1 MSKMHELNSYDH
13 SVGSDR
19 DQFVTV
25 VVGGQL
31 FGLPIQHIRD
41 VFVVSD
47 MTRVPLASNC
57 VAGLYNLRG
66 HVLTMLS
73 LRAFLNIEAL
83 AVSDSQIAIGIEWQG
98 ESLGL
103 LVDSV
108 GEVMTLSRTLREANP
123 ANLDPRWASFSAGV
137 FRLEDRLLVQLSL
150 NHLLSATLK
159 KAA

>member
-1 MSKMHELNSYDH
+1 MSVMNKQDG
-13 SVGSDR
+13 VATATDD

-31 FGLPIQHIRD
+31 FGLPIRQIRD

-47 MTRVPLASNC
+47 MTRVPLASNN

-73 LRAFLNIEAL
+73 MRAFLNLEAAAITDNPI
-83 AVSDSQIAIGIEWQG
+83 AVGIEWRG

-108 GEVMTLSRTLREANP
+108 GEVMTLSRASREANP
-123 ANLDPRWASFSAGV
+123 ANLDPRWASLSAGV
-137 FRLEDRLLVQLSL
+137 FRLEDRLLVELSL
-150 NHLLSATLK
+150 DHLLSATLK

>member
-1 MSKMHELNSYDH
+1 MANTMKKSDDAGSNAESY
-13 SVGSDR
+13 
-19 DQFVTV
+19 QLVTV
-25 VVGGQL
+25 FVNGQL

-41 VFVVSD
+41 VFTVTD
-47 MTRVPLASNC
+47 MTRVPLASDF

-73 LRAFLNIEAL
+73 MRAFLNLEAAARL
-83 AVSDSQIAIGIEWQG
+83 EDQTAVGIEWKG

-108 GEVMTLSRTLREANP
+108 GEVMTFARAAREANP
-123 ANLDPRWASFSAGV
+123 ANLDPRWANLAAGV
-137 FRLEDRLLVQLSL
+137 FRLDNGLLVELSL
-150 NHLLSATLK
+150 DQLLRSTIK

>member
-1 MSKMHELNSYDH
+1 MTSNMKKNNDAGSLNETY
-13 SVGSDR
+13 
-19 DQFVTV
+19 QLVTV
-25 VVGGQL
+25 FVNGQL

-41 VFVVSD
+41 VFTVTD
-47 MTRVPLASNC
+47 MTRVPLASDF

-73 LRAFLNIEAL
+73 MRAFLNLDAATQSEDQT
-83 AVSDSQIAIGIEWQG
+83 AVGIEWKG

-108 GEVMTLSRTLREANP
+108 GEVMTLSRSARETNP
-123 ANLDPRWASFSAGV
+123 ANLDPRWASLAAGV
-137 FRLEDRLLVQLSL
+137 FRLDNGLLVELGLDQLLRS
-150 NHLLSATLK
+150 TIK

>member
-1 MSKMHELNSYDH
+1 MTSNMKNSNDAVTLSEAY
-13 SVGSDR
+13 
-19 DQFVTV
+19 QLVTV
-25 VVGGQL
+25 VVNGQL

-41 VFVVSD
+41 VFTVTD
-47 MTRVPLASNC
+47 MTHVPLAPAF

-73 LRAFLNIEAL
+73 MRAFLNLDGAKQSEDQT
-83 AVSDSQIAIGIEWQG
+83 AVGIEWKG

-108 GEVMTLSRTLREANP
+108 GEVMTVSRSAREANP
-123 ANLDPRWASFSAGV
+123 ANLDPRWASLAAGV
-137 FRLEDRLLVQLSL
+137 FRLDNGLLVELSL
-150 NHLLSATLK
+150 EQLLRPTIK

>member
-1 MSKMHELNSYDH
+1 MSSTIKKTDDAGSNAESY
-13 SVGSDR
+13 
-19 DQFVTV
+19 QLVTV
-25 VVGGQL
+25 FVNGQL

-41 VFVVSD
+41 VFTVTD
-47 MTRVPLASNC
+47 MTRVPLASDF

-73 LRAFLNIEAL
+73 MRAFLNLEAAAKSADQT
-83 AVSDSQIAIGIEWQG
+83 AVGIEWKG

-108 GEVMTLSRTLREANP
+108 GEVMTFARAVREANP
-123 ANLDPRWASFSAGV
+123 ANLDPRWASLAAGV
-137 FRLEDRLLVQLSL
+137 FRLENGLLVELSL
-150 NHLLSATLK
+150 DQLLRSTIK